1 MSRLKPVN
9 NSGNI
14 LPGSVLK
21 FGNQNGLNNRAMKI
35 YTKKGDA
42 GTTSLIGGTQVAKFH
57 YRIAAY
63 GSTDELNAQVGAV
76 RDAID
81 DASIR
86 EFLYSVQNNLF
97 IIGSILASDG
107 RNQMKLPEIEEEEVT
122 KLEKE
127 IDQIEKQLPELR
139 NFILP
144 GGHSLISACHIA
156 RTVCRRAERKTVQ
169 LNENE
174 RVNPMII
181 TYLNRLSDYFFVLAR
196 LMAEKLGVEEVTWKG
211 NSS

>member
-1 MSRLKPVN
+1 
-9 NSGNI
+9 
-14 LPGSVLK
+14 
-21 FGNQNGLNNRAMKI
+21 MKI
-35 YTKKGDA
+35 YTRKGDA

-76 RDAID
+76 RDAIED
-81 DASIR
+81 SQIR
-86 EFLYSVQNNLF
+86 DFLYTIQNNLF

-107 RNQMKLPEIEEEEVT
+107 RNQMKLPEIGENDVEV
-122 KLEKE
+122 LEKE
-127 IDQIEKQLPELR
+127 IDQIEQQLPALR

-144 GGHSLISACHIA
+144 GGHSLISHCHIA

-196 LMAEKLGVEEVTWKG
+196 LMAQKLGIKEVTWKG
-211 NSS
+211 SGS

>member
-1 MSRLKPVN
+1 
-9 NSGNI
+9 
-14 LPGSVLK
+14 
-21 FGNQNGLNNRAMKI
+21 MKI
-35 YTKKGDA
+35 YTRKGDA
-42 GTTSLIGGTQVAKFH
+42 GTISLIGGTQVAKFH

-76 RDAID
+76 RDAIED
-81 DASIR
+81 SQIR
-86 EFLYSVQNNLF
+86 DFLYTIQNNLF

-107 RNQMKLPEIEEEEVT
+107 RNQMKLPEIGENDVEV
-122 KLEKE
+122 LEKE
-127 IDQIEKQLPELR
+127 IDQIEQQLPALR

-144 GGHSLISACHIA
+144 GGHSLISHCHIA

-181 TYLNRLSDYFFVLAR
+181 SLSWRALW
-196 LMAEKLGVEEVTWKG
+196 LK
-211 NSS
+211 S

>member
-1 MSRLKPVN
+1 
-9 NSGNI
+9 
-14 LPGSVLK
+14 
-21 FGNQNGLNNRAMKI
+21 MKI
-35 YTKKGDA
+35 YTRKGDA

-76 RDAID
+76 RDAIED
-81 DASIR
+81 SQIR
-86 EFLYSVQNNLF
+86 DFLYTIQNNLF

-107 RNQMKLPEIEEEEVT
+107 RNQMKLPEIGENDVEV
-122 KLEKE
+122 LEKE
-127 IDQIEKQLPELR
+127 IDQIEQQLPALR

-144 GGHSLISACHIA
+144 GGHSLISHCHIA

-196 LMAEKLGVEEVTWKG
+196 LMAQKLGVKEVTWKG
-211 NSS
+211 SGS

>member
-1 MSRLKPVN
+1 
-9 NSGNI
+9 
-14 LPGSVLK
+14 
-21 FGNQNGLNNRAMKI
+21 MKI
-35 YTKKGDA
+35 YTRKGDA

-76 RDAID
+76 RDAIED
-81 DASIR
+81 TQIR
-86 EFLYSVQNNLF
+86 DFLYTIQNNLF

-107 RNQMKLPEIEEEEVT
+107 RNQMKLPEIGENDVEV
-122 KLEKE
+122 LEKE
-127 IDQIEKQLPELR
+127 IDQIEQQLPALR

-144 GGHSLISACHIA
+144 GGHSLISHCHIA

-196 LMAEKLGVEEVTWKG
+196 LMAQKLGIKEVTWKG
-211 NSS
+211 SGS

>member
-1 MSRLKPVN
+1 
-9 NSGNI
+9 
-14 LPGSVLK
+14 
-21 FGNQNGLNNRAMKI
+21 MKI
-35 YTKKGDA
+35 YTRKGDA

-76 RDAID
+76 RDAIED
-81 DASIR
+81 TQIR
-86 EFLYSVQNNLF
+86 DFLYTIQNNLF

-107 RNQMKLPEIEEEEVT
+107 RNQMKLPEIGENDVEV
-122 KLEKE
+122 LEKE
-127 IDQIEKQLPELR
+127 IDQIEQQLPALR

-144 GGHSLISACHIA
+144 GGHSLISHCHIA

-196 LMAEKLGVEEVTWKG
+196 LMAQKLGVKEVTWKG
-211 NSS
+211 SGS